1 LAGPSG
7 GRRAYELNE
16 VSWWSHWTTA
26 RWLSPEAY
34 LLTSRDFDEYFF
46 NRGGFLRVAPGSD
59 GYIEQMEGELEA
71 LGRKPHL
78 FLQSDQLGPGMLA
91 TLQRRGYRIADQ
103 MAVMERAEMT
113 LATNPGVRVEEVTAA
128 QEEEGG
134 GRQRREEDWARV
146 YLDSFYGDSGGPSM
160 APVVAVVKRLE
171 EVKGASLLLATAD
184 GGSEAVGVTALFRTG
199 KVCGAY
205 CVGTR
210 RDWRG
215 RRVASTM
222 LAHASSASEG
232 GKLILQTIL
241 SDSLEGFYLKL
252 GFQRAYTK
260 ELFVKDAG
268 NAPR

>member
-1 LAGPSG
+1 LAGPS

-34 LLTSRDFDEYFF
+34 LLTSRDFAEYFF
-46 NRGGFLRVAPGSD
+46 NRGGFLRVTPGSD

-78 FLQSDQLGPGMLA
+78 FLRSDQLGPGTLA

-103 MAVMERAEMT
+103 MAVMECTE
-113 LATNPGVRVEEVTAA
+113 LALKTNPGVRVEEVTAA
-128 QEEEGG
+128 G
-134 GRQRREEDWARV
+134 GRSREEDWARV
-146 YLDSFYGDSGGPSM
+146 YLDSFYGDSGGAAM
-160 APVVAVVKRLE
+160 APVVAIVKRLE
-171 EVKGASLLLATAD
+171 EVKGASLLLGTVD
-184 GGSEAVGVTALFRTG
+184 GGEPVGVTALFRTG

-210 RDWRG
+210 RGWRG
-215 RRVASTM
+215 KRVASTL
-222 LAHASSASEG
+222 LAHASSTSEG

-241 SDSLEGFYLKL
+241 SDSLEGFYVKL